1 MERIFRPTSCE
12 DTNLG
17 IELQS
22 MDLEMGMDSMFW
34 PASKSAALYGFE
46 FCFPIKK
53 EEFLM
58 VLKHQSFSES

>member
-1 MERIFRPTSCE
+1 
-12 DTNLG
+12 
-17 IELQS
+17 

-46 FCFPIKK
+46 FCFSIKK